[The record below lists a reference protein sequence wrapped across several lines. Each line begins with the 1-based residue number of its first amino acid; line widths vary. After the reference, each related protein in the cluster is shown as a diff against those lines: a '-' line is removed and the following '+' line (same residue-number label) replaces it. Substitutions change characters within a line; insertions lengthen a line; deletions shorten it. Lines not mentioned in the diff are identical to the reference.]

1 MYIPHIWPDSAR
13 LCVCACKRELH
24 SVLSLRLH
32 VTHSLEGWVIYI
44 NEELYLIEWPLSDVK
59 LQKHSTFLTNT
70 TPH

>member
-1 MYIPHIWPDSAR
+1 MYIPHIWPDSAHLC
-13 LCVCACKRELH
+13 LCVCVCVCVRARA
-24 SVLSLRLH
+24 LH
-32 VTHSLEGWVIYI
+32 VTHSLEGWVICI